1 MSTYSPIA
9 SQTLSA
15 TATSITFNGVPQ
27 GYTDLVIVVKGQG
40 TANVGIYTIFN
51 NDSAANYSRAYMYSD
66 GSGMASG
73 RVTNE
78 TSLTFSFNAARGHTI
93 FNINGY
99 SNSTTWKN
107 ALISNDY
114 YDNAVV
120 RTTGVWRN
128 TAPITS
134 IKFTVDS
141 STMASGTVISLYGLA
156 GGQAGA
162 KASGGVIT
170 TSGAYTI
177 HTFLQTGG
185 FTPNEALSVDY
196 LVVAGGGGGGG
207 GGGADGEG
215 AGGGAGGL
223 RSTVTATGGGGTLE
237 TALSLPAGITYPVT
251 VGAGGAGNVSS
262 SFPGSNGANST
273 FASVSSVGGGGGGS
287 RNTEGYFGQ
296 IGGSGGGGAQR
307 DNANPNYGLGIANQG
322 YRGGN
327 GMNQGSPRSDTGGGG
342 GGGASSV
349 GSDAPTGAT
358 GGAGGSSLN
367 VSISG
372 SSVAYAGGGGGAG
385 SSTGGASGGA
395 GAGAGNTSTAAT
407 ANSGSGGGGN
417 GYNNPVGGAG
427 GSGIVIVRYLT

>member
-15 TATSITFNGVPQ
+15 NAASATFNGIPQ
-27 GYTDLVIVVKGQG
+27 GYTDLVIVIKGQG
-40 TANVGIYTIFN
+40 TTDIAVTTTFN
-51 NDSAANYSRAYMYSD
+51 NDTATNYSRAYFYAD
-66 GSGMASG
+66 GSGQSSG
-73 RVTNE
+73 RVTGE
-78 TSLTFSFNAARGHTI
+78 SGILWSFNASRGHNI
-93 FNINGY
+93 MHINGY
-99 SNSTTWKN
+99 SNSVNWKN
-107 ALISNDY
+107 VLISNDY
-114 YDNAVV
+114 YANAVV
-120 RTTGVWRN
+120 RTSAVWRN

-134 IKFTVDS
+134 ITFS
-141 STMASGTVISLYGLA
+141 ASNIASGTVISLYGLA

-177 HTFLQTGG
+177 HTFLRSGG
-185 FTPNEALSVDY
+185 FTPNETLTVDY

-223 RSTVTATGGGGTLE
+223 RSTVTATGGGGILE
-237 TALSLPAGITYPVT
+237 TALSLTAGITYPVT

-262 SFPGSNGANST
+262 SFPGSNGSNST

-372 SSVAYAGGGGGAG
+372 SSVAYAGGGGGSG

>member
-9 SQTLSA
+9 TQTLSA
-15 TATSITFNGVPQ
+15 NAASVAFNGVPQ
-27 GYTDLVIVVKGQG
+27 GYTDLVVIIKGQG
-40 TANVGIYTIFN
+40 TSNIAITTTFN
-51 NDSAANYSRAYMYSD
+51 NDTATNYSRAYFYAD
-66 GSGMASG
+66 GSGQASG
-73 RVTNE
+73 RVQNE
-78 TSLTFSFNAARGHTI
+78 SGVIFSFNAARGHTI
-93 FNINGY
+93 MHINGY
-99 SNSTTWKN
+99 SNSVGFKN

-114 YDNAVV
+114 YDNGVV
-120 RTTGVWRN
+120 RTSGVWRK

-134 IKFTVDS
+134 INFS
-141 STMASGTVISLYGLA
+141 GSNIASGTVISLYGLA

-262 SFPGSNGANST
+262 SFPGSNGTNST

-287 RNTEGYFGQ
+287 RNTEGYIGQ
-296 IGGSGGGGAQR
+296 IGGSGGGGGQR
-307 DNANPNYGLGIANQG
+307 DNTLPNYGEGIASQG

-327 GMNQGSPRSDTGGGG
+327 GMNNGSPRSDTGGGG